1 MEKLFFF
8 LVFFLLITVP
18 NSYQEKEVDI
28 KEREK
33 SGYHLN
39 ETNDINYARTE
50 KDEFDISFIDIRIPD
65 DISPAEYVHLSREGQ

>member
-8 LVFFLLITVP
+8 LVFFLFITMP
-18 NSYQEKEVDI
+18 GSYQEKELDI
-28 KEREK
+28 KDREK

-39 ETNDINYARTE
+39 ETNNIHYVRTE
-50 KDEFDISFIDIRIPD
+50 KDEFDINFIDIRIPN